1 MDAGAAEASKGIG
14 GSWRELV
21 KVEREPLKVRPAAI
35 KGVAGGFKGD
45 VRGDGVMESWQRGSQ
60 PASGR
65 RKAGTESAGN
75 FSVCFPI

>member
-35 KGVAGGFKGD
+35 KGVAGGCKGD
-45 VRGDGVMESWQRGSQ
+45 VRGDGVIEMMLRG
-60 PASGR
+60 A
-65 RKAGTESAGN
+65 
-75 FSVCFPI
+75 